1 MYEGKPI
8 GLYNYNAHRVFVK
21 TQNRPQ
27 GIAIQA
33 YEDGQAGV
41 ERFSF
46 DEVRFIN
53 QTSAVI
59 RNGILRIEEEDEE
72 EVKKLLGIY
81 GVNENDWTP
90 EEIRDCVLN
99 PTPSKLESLK
109 EITSTATLD
118 SFISVIMAEE
128 EKKEF
133 LISDHVREII
143 TARKEEILNN
153 VMKSKIEV
161 VKKTAPPKD
170 TVSRES
176 RAGKAPAKKTATAKK

>member
-1 MYEGKPI
+1 M
-8 GLYNYNAHRVFVK
+8 A
-21 TQNRPQ
+21 
-27 GIAIQA
+27 
-33 YEDGQAGV
+33 
-41 ERFSF
+41 
-46 DEVRFIN
+46 
-53 QTSAVI
+53 
-59 RNGILRIEEEDEE
+59 LRIEEEDEE

-133 LISDHVREII
+133 LISDHVREIV
-143 TARKEEILNN
+143 TARKEEVLNN

-176 RAGKAPAKKTATAKK
+176 RAGKAPVKKTATAKK